1 MKLEIKLKYYNST
14 LGVGFNN
21 IIDGVYCAN
30 TNQWLAAKCHLGR
43 LVFGTKRIPYK
54 KIKEG
59 IDKKDYLIQ
68 KSTPF

>member
-1 MKLEIKLKYYNST
+1 MQLEIKLKHYNSS

-30 TNQWLAAKCHLGR
+30 TNQWLKPKYHLGR
-43 LVFGTKRIPYK
+43 LVYGTKRLSYK

-59 IDKKDYLIQ
+59 IDKKNYLIQ